1 MRFLTVLAVA
11 TVAAGLYHYQ
21 HYQAGRRAARLSD
34 LELARKVRAAI
45 EAVVADPRD
54 VVVRVA
60 SGIVALRGEVRK
72 VERDLV
78 LAAALAVPGVAQV
91 TNLLETDETVGEIGP
106 MQSGIAT
113 GI

>member
-1 MRFLTVLAVA
+1 MRVLTILAVA

-21 HYQAGRRAARLSD
+21 HYQVGRRAARLSE

-45 EAVVADPRD
+45 EAVVANPGD

-60 SGIVALRGEVRK
+60 SGIVALRGKVRK
-72 VERDLV
+72 VELDRV

-91 TNLLETDETVGEIGP
+91 TNLLEVDEAIGEIGP
-106 MQSGIAT
+106 MQPGIAT